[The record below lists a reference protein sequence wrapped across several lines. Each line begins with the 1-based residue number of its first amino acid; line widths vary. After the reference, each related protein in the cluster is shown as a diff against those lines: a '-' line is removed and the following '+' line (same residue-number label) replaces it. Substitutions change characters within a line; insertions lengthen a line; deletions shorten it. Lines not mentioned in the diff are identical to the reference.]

1 MRFKEILKQCV
12 LVAVVFGLAGSA
24 QAQIPVSPLSPGE
37 FITASLKNY
46 KTYLNSG
53 PNVDG
58 FPVGLPF
65 INAPGLVSG
74 TDDME
79 IAPGHLVREVV
90 TDKVNDLLE
99 EHGFLAA
106 GLGVGFPGIEVQKLL
121 NRRAHAEAQTTTP
134 VMSAFSFSGA
144 VVDAAAVHEHVVIDL
159 ARDHVA
165 SQSTGAASTGMG
177 GLAVPT
183 RLVKRLRNGEWKG
196 FDHGS
201 AGTVRHAQ
209 RVSPDHCP
217 PPNHESWIETLN
229 GLIPGSPRRHISC
242 IRVTIVHH
250 GMYDADE
257 RRHILS
263 DPIMGVE
270 HAMNPDLQLAHASAG
285 GSSTGGGSAG
295 AWTIM
300 ALLTVLGLS
309 MLRYRRVTVR
319 SEL

>member
-12 LVAVVFGLAGSA
+12 LVAVVFGLAGGA
-24 QAQIPVSPLSPGE
+24 QAQSRAPYPVE
-37 FITASLKNY
+37 TMFIDESLKNY

-53 PNVDG
+53 PSVG
-58 FPVGLPF
+58 GVPVGLPF
-65 INAPGLVSG
+65 ITAPGLVSG

-79 IAPGHLVREVV
+79 IAPGHFVRDVV
-90 TDKVNDLLE
+90 TNAVVHGNRFPPNDLG
-99 EHGFLAA
+99 GFT
-106 GLGVGFPGIEVQKLL
+106 GKEVQGLL
-121 NRRAHAEAQTTTP
+121 NDRARDEAGVDAP

-217 PPNHESWIETLN
+217 PPRHESWIETLN

-285 GSSTGGGSAG
+285 GGGGSAG

-309 MLRYRRVTVR
+309 MLRRRRVTVR